1 MRKSANDSEIQS
13 RFVYIRVNSRPHI
26 PWCSLAI
33 SRLFKIHAPDRF
45 IHFSTPIQAMIRRYG
60 APTTSSI
67 VGSHHTLFS
76 QGKGLTKQPAAPRHA
91 PTMEMV
97 AAGFLRLIH
106 EQTVIL
112 LTAITPADIPNRNHA
127 MSQRKGNPISS
138 RERALSEFLLWNPRE
153 WGESSWRILEELSH

>member
-33 SRLFKIHAPDRF
+33 SPLQDSCARPF

-127 MSQRKGNPISS
+127 MNQRKCIPISGT
-138 RERALSEFLLWNPRE
+138 ERAHSAFLL
-153 WGESSWRILEELSH
+153 